1 MQPSESELH
10 TNRMQRFGQ
19 AGLYFVTS
27 EPLSAGRSSLDV
39 LHEALDGGVRLVQL
53 REKTYERRALTELA
67 IAARDLTDRYD
78 AILIVNDYLDIALA
92 ADADGVHLGQQ
103 DLPVAAARRV
113 APDLI
118 IGASSHTRE
127 ELLEAQSAGASYVNI
142 GPLFPTKTKEW
153 LRDYLGIDGMRDIA
167 QIATVPFTVMGGIK
181 TEHISDL
188 VAAGAQ
194 TIALVTA
201 ISAQPCPR
209 NAATA
214 LLAQIQTAKAAL

>member
-1 MQPSESELH
+1 MQPNESDLH
-10 TNRMQRFGQ
+10 TERMQRFTQ
-19 AGLYFVTS
+19 AGLYYVTS
-27 EPLSAGRSSLDV
+27 EPLSAGRSTLDV
-39 LHEALDGGVRLVQL
+39 LNEALDGGIRLVQL
-53 REKTYERRALTELA
+53 REKTFERKAFTQLA
-67 IAARDLTDRYD
+67 EAARELTDRYD

-92 ADADGVHLGQQ
+92 AGADGVHLGQQ

-127 ELLEAQSAGASYVNI
+127 EFLDAQAAGASYINI

-153 LRDYLGIDGMRDIA
+153 LGDYLGIDGMRDIA
-167 QIATVPFTVMGGIK
+167 QLAKVPFTVMGGIK
-181 TEHISDL
+181 TEHIPEL

-201 ISAQPCPR
+201 ISAQPSPR
-209 NAATA
+209 DAATA
-214 LLAQIQTAKAAL
+214 LLAQIQTAREAL